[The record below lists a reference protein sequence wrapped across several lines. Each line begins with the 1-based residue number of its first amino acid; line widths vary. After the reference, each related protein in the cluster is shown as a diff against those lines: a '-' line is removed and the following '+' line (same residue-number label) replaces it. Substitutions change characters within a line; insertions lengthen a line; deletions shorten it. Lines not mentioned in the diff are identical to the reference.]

1 MIRALEATHIPT
13 GSWRRMLIEYDDQ
26 EPGVSLFLFADPTAE
41 LADRDYAF
49 DTLEQA
55 KEVCR
60 YEWGVPPSL
69 WRAVTPKL
77 TG

>member
-1 MIRALEATHIPT
+1 MIRALEATDIPS
-13 GSWRRMLIEYDDQ
+13 GPWRRVLIEYDDR
-26 EPGVSLFLFADPTAE
+26 EPGVSLFLFADLNAE
-41 LADRDYAF
+41 LPDRDYAF

-60 YEWGVPPSL
+60 FEWGVPPEL